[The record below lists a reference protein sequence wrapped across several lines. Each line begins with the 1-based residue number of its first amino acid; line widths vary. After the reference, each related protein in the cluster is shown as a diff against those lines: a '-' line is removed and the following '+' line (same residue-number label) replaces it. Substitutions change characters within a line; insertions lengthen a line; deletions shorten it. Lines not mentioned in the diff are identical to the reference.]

1 MPTQAEADAARVN
14 EAVARR
20 IKAYRK
26 EKKLSLDELSRRAD
40 VSKGM
45 LVEIE
50 RCRANPSIA
59 LLCRLAAAMGVA
71 VADFVNVDTGPEVRV
86 IEGKDIPV
94 LWTGEKG
101 GTSRLL
107 AGSAGPEMTEL
118 WAWEMKPGEQFQADA
133 HSAGTL
139 ELLYVE
145 SGTLTLGVGSGVF
158 EVKAGNSAS
167 ARTDVPHFYENRGD
181 SPVTFKM
188 AVHEKAA

>member
-94 LWTGEKG
+94 LWTGEKEIG
-101 GTSRLL
+101 R
-107 AGSAGPEMTEL
+107 
-118 WAWEMKPGEQFQADA
+118 A
-133 HSAGTL
+133 H
-139 ELLYVE
+139 V
-145 SGTLTLGVGSGVF
+145 
-158 EVKAGNSAS
+158 
-167 ARTDVPHFYENRGD
+167 
-181 SPVTFKM
+181 
-188 AVHEKAA
+188 